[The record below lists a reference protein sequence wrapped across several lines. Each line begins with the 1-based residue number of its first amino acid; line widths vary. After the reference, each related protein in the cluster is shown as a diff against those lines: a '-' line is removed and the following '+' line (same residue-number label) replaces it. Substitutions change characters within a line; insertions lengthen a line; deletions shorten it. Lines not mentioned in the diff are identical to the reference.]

1 MSYVLG
7 TGWWCAAPD
16 GGGDR
21 PLAKG
26 DEMIR
31 GVDFHRLWYA
41 AVDRFTRPDKIVVVD
56 SASPVPPPLSPSDS
70 RIEYLRLDHNAGHSS
85 VHTGRYSG
93 WTRSVLLGLQY
104 ANLCEADYFVYVEQ
118 DALVFGDGLVEAAIA
133 EMRRPFMFGH
143 PGDTPQPLQQSFF
156 VIRRDGFETFLHR
169 YAAVRS
175 PDRLVAPE
183 KKFAV
188 ATSPVLGSLPE
199 ILLYTRSPLASPL
212 SRLLGRYDLLP
223 FGHGRNRPLD
233 FSAERFYFQHGSAD
247 EIRRYC
253 EVTGFA
259 LPGVSATAA

>member
-31 GVDFHRLWYA
+31 GVAFHHLWFA
-41 AVDRFTRPDKIVVVD
+41 AVDRYTRPEKIIVVD
-56 SASPVPPPLSPSDS
+56 SASPVPPPLCKTDP

-85 VHTGRYSG
+85 VHTGRFSG

-118 DALVFGDGLVEAAIA
+118 DALVFGDGLVESAIA
-133 EMRRPFMFGH
+133 AMRGPYMFGH

-156 VIRRDGFETFLHR
+156 VIRRDGFESFLRR
-169 YAAVRS
+169 YVAVRS

-188 ATSPVLGSLPE
+188 ATSPVLGTVPE
-199 ILLYTRSPLASPL
+199 VLLYTRSPLASPV

-223 FGHGRNRPLD
+223 FGYGRNRPVD
-233 FSAERFYFQHGSAD
+233 FAAEQFYFQHGS
-247 EIRRYC
+247 EEEVRSYC
-253 EVTGFA
+253 ELTGFS
-259 LPGVSATAA
+259 LPVRSATAA